1 MHKSNE
7 YCPTHLDE
15 YQYLQDCNHST
26 CRSELSSD
34 GILKH
39 ILTSNEKITG
49 IQGEVYIELNPWVF
63 PTWLLYSS
71 WSPCGLRIYTM
82 ESMDRW
88 REIFSLACL
97 ITCISQLEGENFP
110 DNWWMIILEVRSRI
124 IRVWYYL
131 VCNIPRQYFQ
141 NRVAIQHSFDSSKKD
156 DTWFIS
162 KNQMQTNGRTS
173 SPVYVSV
180 VNSIKALSL
189 GALPAE

>member
-1 MHKSNE
+1 MSTAPPILMNINIFKTAIILPIGQNWPRMESWNIFWPPMKGYGHTRWGVHRTKSLSVS
-7 YCPTHLDE
+7 HL
-15 YQYLQDCNHST
+15 T
-26 CRSELSSD
+26 
-34 GILKH
+34 IL
-39 ILTSNEKITG
+39 
-49 IQGEVYIELNPWVF
+49 F
-63 PTWLLYSS
+63 P

-110 DNWWMIILEVRSRI
+110 DNWCMIILEVRSRI

-131 VCNIPRQYFQ
+131 GCNIPRQYFQ
-141 NRVAIQHSFDSSKKD
+141 NRVAIQHSFESSKKD